1 MYGYQWTH
9 WEKYTETD
17 TPGLY
22 EKSHIN
28 QIKEVIDLLKNSPD
42 SRRMVVT
49 AWNPSV
55 LDEIALPSCHAFFI
69 FNVINALI
77 NLRMKTIT
85 LCIRNK
91 STSCTVSAVRCAPVC
106 D

>member
-55 LDEIALPSCHAFFI
+55 LDEIALLVAMHFLF
-69 FNVINALI
+69 L
-77 NLRMKTIT
+77 M
-85 LCIRNK
+85 
-91 STSCTVSAVRCAPVC
+91 
-106 D
+106 